1 MKKAVMLSIGL
12 LIGCLNVML
21 YCMDEKQPIFVLAKQ
36 GEDLSAYKE
45 ILTDAYLRHTNP
57 GEEECTRT
65 SIERRF
71 PLLTSWI
78 GQEGKRF
85 IKILD
90 NEEPVGFLT
99 LEGLDDPTRIA
110 VHASPILPEYAGWY
124 PLCFDRIK
132 QEFPK
137 AKTVSTTCPPKLAKL
152 LEIIK
157 KLGFEQD
164 DSYTCNE
171 ELAAGRQDLVGYT
184 KKLD

>member
-1 MKKAVMLSIGL
+1 MLSLGL
-12 LIGCLNVML
+12 LIGCLSGML
-21 YCMDEKQPIFVLAKQ
+21 HCMDEKKPTFVPAKQ
-36 GEDLSAYKE
+36 GEDLSAYKK
-45 ILTDAYLRHTNP
+45 IFNDAYLRHANQ
-57 GEEECTRT
+57 GEEEHVRT
-65 SIERRF
+65 SIDRSF
-71 PLLTSWI
+71 LILTSWI

-99 LEGLDDPTRIA
+99 LEALDDPTRIA
-110 VHASPILPEYAGWY
+110 VHASPILPEYACWY
-124 PLCFDRIK
+124 SLCFERMK
-132 QEFPK
+132 QEFSK
-137 AKTVSTTCPPKLAKL
+137 AKTVSTSCSPRLAKL

-164 DSYTCNE
+164 DSYTYNE